1 MKKQNYLIIGVAMFL
16 LVLAVMVIGP
26 NLPFIDKEITEE
38 TLRMEGGF
46 SRAPFP
52 PSLSDRFEPFGTD
65 TKGRDLLSLIVLGTK
80 DTLIIVFLITIIRY
94 AVAIPLALASINQKG
109 PIFWLL
115 TSWNSLFSALPTI
128 FSAVLLMNIPIVIF
142 AENRVFIVIIIL
154 ALIEVGRVG
163 YLLQQEGRM
172 ISNELYVK
180 AGITIGNSQLGLY
193 SRYYLPAL
201 LPSIFTNF
209 FIDLGKVL
217 LLIGQLG
224 IFSIFIEQ
232 SWIQLAAISG
242 EIQNSSINWASI
254 LGEARGTIRRA
265 PWITFFPALAIT
277 FTIMSFFFIGEGLR
291 AYFSRK

>member
-109 PIFWLL
+109 PIFRLL

-254 LGEARGTIRRA
+254 LGESRGTIRRA